1 MGSSTKI
8 KLIAH
13 RGNRDGIEAEENSPE
28 FLQQAID
35 LGYDIE
41 VDIRYINEEWWLGH
55 DGPQYKIDSPFN
67 LFDNSKVWWHC
78 KNFAALEK
86 MQGTD
91 LNYFWH
97 QEDDHTLTS
106 KGFIWTYPG
115 KEIGIN
121 NIIVMPETVMNL
133 DEIKKLKCFAICS
146 DLVQRIL

>member
-1 MGSSTKI
+1 MV

-13 RGNRDGIEAEENSPE
+13 RGNRNGIDVKENSPE

-41 VDIRYINEEWWLGH
+41 VDIRYINGEWWLGH
-55 DGPQYKIDSPFN
+55 DGPQYQIDSPFN

-78 KNFAALEK
+78 KNFAALDK
-86 MQGTD
+86 LQGCD

-121 NIIVMPETVMNL
+121 NVIVMPETVMDL

-146 DLVQRIL
+146 DLVQSIL